1 VKRATTT
8 AKKAAARG
16 LMPPPPPR
24 SSLPTPRVLRMGETP
39 AGSEA
44 GDDDD
49 DADANAD
56 GVAENAAL
64 QRDALNRLTRALREK
79 VSDANAKLIR
89 AEHLGA
95 GRALA
100 TSSSGGKTQT
110 QTKTKTQTRGED
122 ASVARLRARLKKIES
137 DADALLNLAAME
149 TTRAEETPR
158 EGRDDDRDERD
169 LPPSSELVRR
179 LETQETRL
187 SEWHA
192 DLYASLEGL
201 YASATTTSTAT
212 PWRSRRG
219 SEARRSAPGASSAEE
234 TPRSSGA
241 WK

>member
-1 VKRATTT
+1 
-8 AKKAAARG
+8 
-16 LMPPPPPR
+16 
-24 SSLPTPRVLRMGETP
+24 MGETP

-149 TTRAEETPR
+149 MTRAEETPR

-201 YASATTTSTAT
+201 YASATTTTTAT

-219 SEARRSAPGASSAEE
+219 SEARRSAPGASSAAS